1 MGIDCG
7 LNSAI
12 GWRRFPNERTAIA
25 ARSDRDR
32 GFFHVLSVSSDGAS
46 GERMATIARSRGPR
60 C

>member
-1 MGIDCG
+1 MGIDRG

-46 GERMATIARSRGPR
+46 GERMATIA
-60 C
+60 